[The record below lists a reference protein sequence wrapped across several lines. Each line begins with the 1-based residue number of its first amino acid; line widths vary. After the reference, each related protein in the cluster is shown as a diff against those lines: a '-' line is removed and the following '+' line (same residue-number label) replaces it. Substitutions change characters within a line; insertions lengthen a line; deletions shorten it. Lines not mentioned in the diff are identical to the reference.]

1 MEYDIR
7 PLQLHLLDILLSFQ
21 QVCEKQ
27 GLKYYMVDGSLLGAI
42 KDSFLGTM
50 IWTSP
55 CPVMIMKG

>member
-27 GLKYYMVDGSLLGAI
+27 GLKYYMVDGSLLGA
-42 KDSFLGTM
+42 M
-50 IWTSP
+50 RH
-55 CPVMIMKG
+55 KGFIPWDEG